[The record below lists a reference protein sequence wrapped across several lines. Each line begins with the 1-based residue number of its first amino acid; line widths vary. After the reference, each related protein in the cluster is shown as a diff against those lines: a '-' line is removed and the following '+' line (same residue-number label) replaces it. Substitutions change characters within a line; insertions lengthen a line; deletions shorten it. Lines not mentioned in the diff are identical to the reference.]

1 MHLIIMQM
9 ETNLRFF
16 FLSWNITSGN
26 RGVEKRSAQRIE
38 KTFLEIL
45 LLPGKEEKSEEKMVI
60 MLRGGTFCSE
70 KKSLIT
76 DDATVPAG

>member
-1 MHLIIMQM
+1 M
-9 ETNLRFF
+9 
-16 FLSWNITSGN
+16 
-26 RGVEKRSAQRIE
+26 EKRSAQRIE